1 MDAGTTGN
9 FEVVVDGELVHS
21 KKTNAEHGFLHE
33 NKKQQAVVFDCIRKV
48 LSKSVDEAP
57 NKKTKVENSGSSAAD
72 ACDVHKQLL
81 AAGPD
86 GDSVATDEQLA
97 AAMEC
102 ERSVYVSGDDAV
114 RKAFAPASIAKWT
127 SSTYEGSD
135 RTKYHEGTLKEGDQ
149 APDFDLH
156 QLEAPNQP
164 LKSCKLLSFLPKDK
178 KYLVLNFGSFS

>member
-1 MDAGTTGN
+1 M
-9 FEVVVDGELVHS
+9 
-21 KKTNAEHGFLHE
+21 
-33 NKKQQAVVFDCIRKV
+33 
-48 LSKSVDEAP
+48 
-57 NKKTKVENSGSSAAD
+57 
-72 ACDVHKQLL
+72 
-81 AAGPD
+81 
-86 GDSVATDEQLA
+86 ATDEQLA

-178 KYLVLNFGSFS
+178 KYLVLNFGRWRMLGQVHYSSTVCLHLFRFNCDAGSFS